1 MMKSTTGLA
10 FALRALTVVAL
21 ATAAAPVFAQ
31 DDDVLGDDEGD
42 DGDDGDEEEP
52 SSTGDA
58 RADDGPTDP
67 SGGGSDSDD
76 RGPAPSSDDAP
87 AGDRPVLEETV
98 YVVQGKPFLAQGHFE
113 LTPQL
118 AQSVNDS
125 FTSHTGLLVSGLY
138 HLKENVAIEATVGAF
153 FWWDAGAAGPR
164 LGGRDTD
171 LTVELR
177 QKENL
182 APERV
187 KLYQFPYLVAG
198 NLQWSPLYGKVNIQ
212 DFVLG
217 QFNLYLSVGAGVTG
231 LQLETLTPG
240 PPGNKTFVELKGL
253 GGVLPPVALTT
264 SFGGGLRF
272 YFTEW
277 LGVRVE
283 VRDYV
288 MPLAVFQTGDTAVD
302 DADAPSFDVTNL
314 VLGQVGVSFVF

>member
-1 MMKSTTGLA
+1 MKTPSTSLHISLRALVLTMAASLA
-10 FALRALTVVAL
+10 FAVPAGAADDAEAADDEET
-21 ATAAAPVFAQ
+21 ATDTDASPDAGPAADGDAAAV
-31 DDDVLGDDEGD
+31 EK
-42 DGDDGDEEEP
+42 
-52 SSTGDA
+52 
-58 RADDGPTDP
+58 
-67 SGGGSDSDD
+67 
-76 RGPAPSSDDAP
+76 
-87 AGDRPVLEETV
+87 PVLEETIF
-98 YVVQGKPFLAQGHFE
+98 VVQGKPFLAQGRFE
-113 LTPQL
+113 LTPQF

-125 FTSHTGLLVSGLY
+125 FTSHTGLMVSGLY
-138 HLKENVAIEATVGAF
+138 HLKENVAVEATVGAF
-153 FWWDAGAAGPR
+153 MWVDERSGNPR

-187 KLYQFPYLVAG
+187 KLYQFPYLLAA
-198 NLQWSPLYGKVNIQ
+198 NLQWSPMYGKVNIQ

-217 QFNLYLSVGAGVTG
+217 QFNLYLSVGAGIAG

-240 PPGNKTFVELKGL
+240 PASQTFVELTNSIA
-253 GGVLPPVALTT
+253 PTT

-272 YFTEW
+272 YFTDW

-288 MPLAVFQTGDTAVD
+288 MPLAVFQSGANAIA

-314 VLGQVGVSFVF
+314 ILAQLGVSFVF

>member
-1 MMKSTTGLA
+1 MP
-10 FALRALTVVAL
+10 R
-21 ATAAAPVFAQ
+21 
-31 DDDVLGDDEGD
+31 
-42 DGDDGDEEEP
+42 
-52 SSTGDA
+52 
-58 RADDGPTDP
+58 R
-67 SGGGSDSDD
+67 
-76 RGPAPSSDDAP
+76 RPAPA
-87 AGDRPVLEETV
+87 A
-98 YVVQGKPFLAQGHFE
+98 
-113 LTPQL
+113 
-118 AQSVNDS
+118 
-125 FTSHTGLLVSGLY
+125 TGLLVSGLY

>member
-1 MMKSTTGLA
+1 MKTPSTGLH
-10 FALRALTVVAL
+10 FPLRALVLTMAASSAVVAV
-21 ATAAAPVFAQ
+21 P
-31 DDDVLGDDEGD
+31 
-42 DGDDGDEEEP
+42 
-52 SSTGDA
+52 A
-58 RADDGPTDP
+58 RAAD
-67 SGGGSDSDD
+67 
-76 RGPAPSSDDAP
+76 DDAP
-87 AGDRPVLEETV
+87 AAGDTDAAADSDTDTDATDADGDAAATDGDADAPAGVEKPVLEETIF
-98 YVVQGKPFLAQGHFE
+98 VVQGKPFLAQGRFE
-113 LTPQL
+113 LTPQF

-125 FTSHTGLLVSGLY
+125 FTSHTGLMVSGLY
-138 HLKENVAIEATVGAF
+138 HLKENVAVEATVGAF
-153 FWWDAGAAGPR
+153 MWVDERSGSPR

-187 KLYQFPYLVAG
+187 KLYQFPYLLAG
-198 NLQWSPLYGKVNIQ
+198 NLQWSPMYGKVNIQ

-217 QFNLYLSVGAGVTG
+217 QFNLYLSVGAGIAG

-240 PPGNKTFVELKGL
+240 VANQNFVELTSAIA
-253 GGVLPPVALTT
+253 PTT

-272 YFTEW
+272 YFSDW

-288 MPLAVFQTGDTAVD
+288 MPLAVFQSGANAIA

-314 VLGQVGVSFVF
+314 ILAQLGVSFVF

>member
-1 MMKSTTGLA
+1 MKTPSTTLDFFLRSLVLTMGATLA
-10 FALRALTVVAL
+10 VSVPAG
-21 ATAAAPVFAQ
+21 AA
-31 DDDVLGDDEGD
+31 DDAEAA
-42 DGDDGDEEEP
+42 DEEEP
-52 SSTGDA
+52 ANNADASPDAAPAADGDA
-58 RADDGPTDP
+58 GAVEK
-67 SGGGSDSDD
+67 
-76 RGPAPSSDDAP
+76 
-87 AGDRPVLEETV
+87 PVLEETIF
-98 YVVQGKPFLAQGHFE
+98 VVQGKPFLAQGRFE
-113 LTPQL
+113 LTPQF

-125 FTSHTGLLVSGLY
+125 FTSHTGLMVSGLY
-138 HLKENVAIEATVGAF
+138 HLKENVAVEATVGAF
-153 FWWDAGAAGPR
+153 MWVDERSGNPR

-187 KLYQFPYLVAG
+187 KLYQFPYLLAA
-198 NLQWSPLYGKVNIQ
+198 NLQWSPMYGKVNIQ

-217 QFNLYLSVGAGVTG
+217 QFNLYLSVGAGIAG

-240 PPGNKTFVELKGL
+240 PNSQTFVELTSAIA
-253 GGVLPPVALTT
+253 PTT

-272 YFTEW
+272 YFTDW

-288 MPLAVFQTGDTAVD
+288 MPLAVFQSGANAIA

-314 VLGQVGVSFVF
+314 ILAQFGVSFVF

>member
-1 MMKSTTGLA
+1 MAASSA
-10 FALRALTVVAL
+10 IVAI
-21 ATAAAPVFAQ
+21 P
-31 DDDVLGDDEGD
+31 
-42 DGDDGDEEEP
+42 
-52 SSTGDA
+52 A
-58 RADDGPTDP
+58 RAAD
-67 SGGGSDSDD
+67 
-76 RGPAPSSDDAP
+76 DDAP
-87 AGDRPVLEETV
+87 AGDTDADADAAVDSGTDATDAPPDGDDAATDGDAAPASVEKPVLEETIF
-98 YVVQGKPFLAQGHFE
+98 VVQGKPFLAQGRFE
-113 LTPQL
+113 LTPQF

-125 FTSHTGLLVSGLY
+125 FTSHTGLMVSGLY
-138 HLKENVAIEATVGAF
+138 HLKENVAVEATAGAF
-153 FWWDAGAAGPR
+153 FWVDERSGSPR

-187 KLYQFPYLVAG
+187 KLYQFPYLLAA
-198 NLQWSPLYGKVNIQ
+198 NLQWSPMYGKVNIQ

-217 QFNLYLSVGAGVTG
+217 QFNLYLSVGAGIAG

-240 PPGNKTFVELKGL
+240 VANQNFVELTSAIA
-253 GGVLPPVALTT
+253 PTT

-272 YFTEW
+272 YFTDW

-288 MPLAVFQTGDTAVD
+288 MPLAVFQSGANAIA

-314 VLGQVGVSFVF
+314 ILAQLGVSFVF